1 MFLTA
6 PSAVA
11 AGQVFNPAVRVAIV
25 DPQGNPVS
33 RNNNVDI
40 TLYLNSVDPRDTLL
54 GTVTLPTAAGVAVFT
69 NLSLKR
75 ATAGFRLIAVSRGLT
90 GATSPAFGVS
100 VGPPAKLAFSVQPSS
115 VIAGEKMVP
124 APQVVI
130 QDAVGNLIP
139 NDSGLVVLSVLTG
152 PSGVIP
158 RNNAVNELNG
168 VAKFDS
174 VRINT
179 ANPLYSL
186 QANAPASRG
195 LQAAVS
201 NVFSV
206 APGAA
211 FKLAWTQEAAN
222 IGKNIAFS
230 PSLKVAVADSMGN
243 VVTSFTQNVT
253 IDIDPP
259 TNSNGAILNG
269 TTTVACVSGVAT
281 FAGISIDRA
290 TPSSIRLRA
299 YHATLGDTAR
309 GTFFQ
314 VF

>member
-6 PSAVA
+6 PSSVA

-25 DPQGNPVS
+25 DPQGNTVS
-33 RNNNVDI
+33 RNNNADI

-54 GTVTLPTAAGVAVFT
+54 GTVTLPTVAGVAVFT

-100 VGPPAKLAFSVQPSS
+100 VGPPAKLAFSVQPTA

-124 APQVVI
+124 APQVVV
-130 QDAVGNLIP
+130 QDAVGNLVS
-139 NDSGLVVLSVLTG
+139 NDTGLVLIGVLS

-158 RNNAVNELNG
+158 RNNLVNEVNG

-174 VRINT
+174 LRINT
-179 ANPLYSL
+179 ANPLFSL
-186 QANAPASRG
+186 QATAPLRG
-195 LQAAVS
+195 LQPATS

-206 APGAA
+206 SPGAA
-211 FKLAWTQEAAN
+211 FKLAWTQDAAN

-269 TTTVACVSGVAT
+269 TSTVACVSGVAT
-281 FAGISIDRA
+281 FPGISIDRA